1 MNFSSRFFEDA
12 VNEFAKLPGIG
23 RKTALRF
30 VLHLLKQD
38 KKEVLKFSDTI
49 NKLKTD
55 LIYCS
60 KCHNISDKPICDICI
75 NPSRDHKL
83 ICVVEDIRDV
93 IAIENTGQ
101 YKGVY
106 HILNGVISPM
116 DGVGP
121 DDLNTSTLIERVVQ
135 ENVKE
140 VVMALSTTIE
150 GDTTMFYLYKKL
162 QPHGIMVSVIARGVS
177 VGDELEYADEVTLG
191 RSIKNRISYEKQISS
206 T

>member
-1 MNFSSRFFEDA
+1 
-12 VNEFAKLPGIG
+12 
-23 RKTALRF
+23 
-30 VLHLLKQD
+30 
-38 KKEVLKFSDTI
+38 
-49 NKLKTD
+49 
-55 LIYCS
+55 
-60 KCHNISDKPICDICI
+60 
-75 NPSRDHKL
+75 
-83 ICVVEDIRDV
+83 
-93 IAIENTGQ
+93 
-101 YKGVY
+101 
-106 HILNGVISPM
+106 M

-121 DDLNTSTLIERVVQ
+121 DDLNTGTLIERVLQ

-162 QPHGIMVSVIARGVS
+162 QPHGIIVSVIARGVS